1 VRIKQDYSENI
12 IEMADQYS
20 WSTESDEEV
29 LLAEEVNLGWSVIL
43 FNDEVNTFD
52 WVILCLIKYCGH
64 DLIQAQQ
71 CALIVHNNGK
81 CKVKNGSLEELEP
94 ICMALL
100 DSGLSAK
107 LEQ

>member
-1 VRIKQDYSENI
+1 
-12 IEMADQYS
+12 MAEHFS
-20 WSTESDEEV
+20 WSPELEEDV
-29 LLAEEVNLGWSVIL
+29 LLAEDTDLGWSVIL

-81 CKVKNGSLEELEP
+81 CKVKNGSFQDLEP
-94 ICMALL
+94 VCVALL